1 MKPRLISFKLCPFVQ
16 KAVLTLLKKQVEFDI
31 DYIDLE
37 NPPPW
42 FGELS
47 PLGRVPVLQVGDEV
61 LFESSVIVEY
71 LDEVNPPSLHPAD
84 PLKKAQNRSWIEF
97 GNECLMNGYQLVM
110 ADDEESYREQVK
122 ELHAKLDRLER
133 QLGDGPWFNGDSLA
147 LVDLCYIPLF
157 QRLQYCDEACP
168 GPFDEQ
174 RHPKLHAWR
183 ERLMQLPLVKDSTV
197 PEIRD
202 LYRRM
207 MQMKGGF
214 LGQRIDLGEG

>member
-16 KAVLTLLKKQVEFDI
+16 KAVLTLLQKQVDFDI
-31 DYIDLE
+31 EYIDLD
-37 NPPPW
+37 NPPQW
-42 FGELS
+42 FLDLS

-71 LDEVNPPSLHPAD
+71 LDEVHPPSLHPAD
-84 PLKKAQNRSWIEF
+84 PLQKAQNRSWIEF
-97 GNECLMNGYQLVM
+97 GNECLMNGFQLVM
-110 ADDEESYREQVK
+110 ADDETTYREQTAA
-122 ELHAKLDRLER
+122 LLDKLDRLEAR
-133 QLGDGPWFNGDSLA
+133 LGGGPFFNGAQPA

-157 QRLQYCDEACP
+157 QRLEYCDEACP
-168 GPFDEQ
+168 GPFDYE

-183 ERLMQLPLVKDSTV
+183 ERLMALPVVKDSTV
-197 PEIRD
+197 PEIRE

>member
-16 KAVLTLLKKQVEFDI
+16 KAVLTLLQKQVEFNI
-31 DYIDLE
+31 EYIDLD
-37 NPPPW
+37 NPPEW
-42 FGELS
+42 FPALS

-71 LDEVNPPSLHPAD
+71 LDEVNPPSLHPDD
-84 PLKKAQNRSWIEF
+84 PLRKAQNRSWIEF
-97 GNECLMNGYQLVM
+97 GNECLMNGFQLVM
-110 ADDEESYREQVK
+110 ADDEAAWHEQNDA
-122 ELHAKLDRLER
+122 LLGKLDRLER
-133 QLGDGPWFNGDSLA
+133 QLGDGPWFNGEDLA

-157 QRLQYCDEACP
+157 QRLGYCHEACP
-168 GPFDEQ
+168 GPFDEE

-183 ERLMQLPLVKDSTV
+183 ERLMALPLVRESTV

-207 MQMKGGF
+207 MQMKGGY
-214 LGQRIDLGEG
+214 LGQRIDLGQG

>member
-16 KAVLTLLKKQVEFDI
+16 KAVLTLLHKGVDFDI
-31 DYIDLE
+31 EYIDLE
-37 NPPPW
+37 NPPGW
-42 FGELS
+42 FLELS

-71 LDEVNPPSLHPAD
+71 LDEVNPPSLHPTD

-97 GNECLMNGYQLVM
+97 GNECLMNAFGLVM
-110 ADDEESYREQVK
+110 ADDEAAWREQNDA
-122 ELHAKLDRLER
+122 LLGKLDRLEQ
-133 QLGDGPWFNGDSLA
+133 QLGDGPYFNGDALA

-168 GPFDEQ
+168 GPLDAH
-174 RHPKLHAWR
+174 RHPKLQAWR
-183 ERLMQLPLVKDSTV
+183 AGLMELPVVARSTV

-207 MQMKGGF
+207 MQMKGGY

>member
-16 KAVLTLLKKQVEFDI
+16 KAVLTLLHKQVDFDI
-31 DYIDLE
+31 EYIDLD
-37 NPPPW
+37 NPPDW
-42 FGELS
+42 FLAIS
-47 PLGRVPVLQVGDEV
+47 PLGQVPVLQVGGEV

-84 PLKKAQNRSWIEF
+84 PLRKAQNRSWIEF
-97 GNECLMNGYQLVM
+97 GNECLMNAFQLVM
-110 ADDEESYREQVK
+110 ADDEAAWRAQNDA
-122 ELHAKLDRLER
+122 LLGKLDRLEQ
-133 QLGDGPWFNGDSLA
+133 QLGDSPWFNGENLA

-157 QRLQYCDEACP
+157 QRLGYCHEACP
-168 GPFDEQ
+168 GPFDGE

-183 ERLMQLPLVKDSTV
+183 ERLMALPLVNDSTV

-207 MQMKGGF
+207 MQMKGGY
-214 LGQRIDLGEG
+214 LGQRIDLGQG

>member
-16 KAVLTLLKKQVEFDI
+16 KAVLALLQKQVDFDI
-31 DYIDLE
+31 EYIDIE
-37 NPPPW
+37 NPPDW
-42 FGELS
+42 FLALS
-47 PLGRVPVLQVGDEV
+47 PLGRVPVLQVGDEA

-97 GNECLMNGYQLVM
+97 GNECLMNGYQLMM
-110 ADDEESYREQVK
+110 AEDEESYRKQTAA
-122 ELHAKLDRLER
+122 LHDKLDRLEA
-133 QLGDGPWFNGDSLA
+133 QLGDSAFFNDDTPS

-157 QRLQYCDEACP
+157 QRLEYCHETCP
-168 GPFDEQ
+168 GPFDFE

-183 ERLMQLPLVKDSTV
+183 ERLMALPIVKDSTV

-202 LYRRM
+202 LYRRR
-207 MQMKGGF
+207 MQMAGGF
-214 LGQRIDLGEG
+214 LGQRIDLGQG